1 MSGRNASL
9 HRPDTGASDLTV
21 ARYYD
26 DKTRRIIDK
35 YGPGPRIHFHSGI
48 HARAVPNGASQD
60 EIRAALVTAQE
71 NLVHEV
77 SRRVPAQS
85 ILDIGCGLGGA
96 ALILSEKARVKAIT
110 IVPSHV
116 EHMHGLGIDAELRDA
131 HDLAGL
137 PQHDAAVA
145 IESSCY
151 FDRPRWF
158 SELRRVLPVGACV
171 HVVDC
176 FVGSP
181 RVAARFDDYWKTTIG
196 TLESYDD
203 ASRDFVRVHTRDYG
217 PDTLAFWTLSIRWSE
232 LAARRGDRERLTRS
246 VSEHTWLRA
255 SIELGAIRYLYVV
268 YRRER

>member
-9 HRPDTGASDLTV
+9 HRSDPRAPDLTV

-26 DKTRRIIDK
+26 DKTQRIIDK

-48 HARAVPNGASQD
+48 HAQPVPNDASQD
-60 EIRAALVTAQE
+60 DVRAALVAAQE
-71 NLVHEV
+71 NLVEEV
-77 SRRVPAQS
+77 SRRVPAHS
-85 ILDIGCGLGGA
+85 ILDVGCGLGGA
-96 ALILSEKARVKAIT
+96 ARVSAIT

-116 EHMHGLGIDAELRDA
+116 EYVRALGIDAELRDA

-137 PQHDAAVA
+137 GQHDAAVA

-151 FDRPRWF
+151 FDRARWF
-158 SELRRVLPVGACV
+158 SELRHVLPIGSCV

-181 RVAARFDDYWKTTIG
+181 RVAARFDEYWKTTIG
-196 TLESYDD
+196 TLESYD
-203 ASRDFVRVHTRDYG
+203 AAARDFQRVHTRDYG
-217 PDTLAFWTLSIRWSE
+217 PDTLDFWTLSIRWSQ
-232 LAARRGDRERLTRS
+232 LAAQRGDRDRLTRS
-246 VSEHTWLRA
+246 MTEHTWLRA
-255 SIELGAIRYLYVV
+255 SIELGAIRYLYVI